1 MSLRRALALVVTLA
15 FVATACSVATD
26 SVVVTPLRGG
36 RTAAESPVG
45 DGTTGD
51 GAVSSASDAAAD
63 LLPTIGPAPGSSH
76 WHASYVV
83 RICDDVLAPFDSDA
97 DPLGIHSHADGL
109 IHIHP
114 FFEEA
119 GFEAATLGLFAE
131 AMGMGLAAGEIT
143 LPGGGTWRDGDLCNG
158 VPGRVYV
165 DRWADPEPQG
175 AVERIFGDLEDIRFE
190 ADGELYQIAFAPV
203 DAPPVVPPSWQLLPE
218 VSNLLGE
225 PAEPWVAVA
234 PNADP
239 ASVSLWTVDAV
250 SGGPCEGDQ
259 VSESVLYGGASCFE
273 RGPDVFERAEAIDA
287 ARAVTFNR
295 QPAVEL
301 TITPAFRRFIVD
313 QFAPGSV
320 AIERGIVIA
329 VEVDGGVVT
338 APLLTRPSASED
350 RLVLAGGLS
359 VESAT
364 DLARVLGG
372 G

>member
-1 MSLRRALALVVTLA
+1 MALAAFNDIEHVVEADRANVWHHLA
-15 FVATACSVATD
+15 QHKKF
-26 SVVVTPLRGG
+26 
-36 RTAAESPVG
+36 E
-45 DGTTGD
+45 
-51 GAVSSASDAAAD
+51 
-63 LLPTIGPAPGSSH
+63 TI
-76 WHASYVV
+76 
-83 RICDDVLAPFDSDA
+83 
-97 DPLGIHSHADGL
+97 DPLIIVEGR
-109 IHIHP
+109 
-114 FFEEA
+114 
-119 GFEAATLGLFAE
+119 
-131 AMGMGLAAGEIT
+131 GMRVWNAAGREH
-143 LPGGGTWRDGDLCNG
+143 
-158 VPGRVYV
+158 
-165 DRWADPEPQG
+165 
-175 AVERIFGDLEDIRFE
+175 
-190 ADGELYQIAFAPV
+190 
-203 DAPPVVPPSWQLLPE
+203 
-218 VSNLLGE
+218 
-225 PAEPWVAVA
+225 
-234 PNADP
+234 
-239 ASVSLWTVDAV
+239 VDAV